1 MFNPIL
7 VPILF
12 IIFSLLEINN
22 RPQAAPQLPK
32 NWVKRTK
39 TREKTLTGLES
50 LEYLTIQPAKLDDLK
65 IKQKYVYNYA
75 K

>member
-7 VPILF
+7 VPIIF
-12 IIFSLLEINN
+12 IIFSLLEINKT
-22 RPQAAPQLPK
+22 PQTTPQLPK
-32 NWVKRTK
+32 NWVKRTQTK
-39 TREKTLTGLES
+39 EKTLNGLES

-65 IKQKYVYNYA
+65 IKQKNIYNYA